1 MLGRIVS
8 LEIKALISL
17 TKSGKNHPMF
27 GKTRNTEVKEKISAT
42 QGSAIFVYDSQGS
55 AIFVYDSQGSLVNTF
70 ISVRKAVLHFDV
82 SKTTILKYTQ
92 NGEIFK
98 EQWKLFFSISE
109 KVNSDNISEK

>member
-42 QGSAIFVYDSQGS
+42 QGS